1 MPVVIR
7 DPLPA
12 DRPQWEVLWA
22 GYNDFYERKGPTAVS
37 AEVTEVLWRRIFD
50 VGEPV
55 HALVAELD
63 GRVVGIVHYLF
74 YRNTTMIQPACY
86 LQDLFTAP
94 EARGRGA
101 GRALIEAVCERARQ
115 AGSPRVYWQTH
126 QTNATAMALYD
137 QVADN
142 SGFVVYRKSLA

>member
-1 MPVVIR
+1 MPVIIR
-7 DPLPA
+7 EPLPA
-12 DRPQWEVLWA
+12 DRLQWEVLWA
-22 GYNDFYERKGPTAVS
+22 GYNGFYERKGPAAVP
-37 AEVTEVLWRRIFD
+37 AEVTETLWQRIFD
-50 VGEPV
+50 LGEPV

-63 GRVVGIVHYLF
+63 GQVVGIVHYLF
-74 YRNTTMIQPACY
+74 HRNTTMIRPVCY

-101 GRALIEAVCERARQ
+101 GRALIEAVYERARQ
-115 AGSPRVYWQTH
+115 VGSPRVYWHTH
-126 QTNATAMALYD
+126 KTNATAMALYD